1 MYIPTEAC
9 LTDADCCKKEYELL
23 KNGTLEMCFNWAK
36 IAPKENLRI
45 KGVKPIRP
53 AIRWN
58 KLFTQ
63 YHVVNR
69 SPEAENWLLILM
81 F

>member
-36 IAPKENLRI
+36 IAPNEHLRTN
-45 KGVKPIRP
+45 GVKSIRP
-53 AIRWN
+53 AIRQN
-58 KLFTQ
+58 QLFTL
-63 YHVVNR
+63 YRVVN
-69 SPEAENWLLILM
+69 
-81 F
+81 

>member
-36 IAPKENLRI
+36 IAPKEHLLTN
-45 KGVKPIRP
+45 GVKYPSGDP
-53 AIRWN
+53 
-58 KLFTQ
+58 L
-63 YHVVNR
+63 
-69 SPEAENWLLILM
+69 E
-81 F
+81 